1 MRSMPQNPKKGDRQ
15 RTPRSPFGLPSKRPR
30 QDPPRPPTRLKT
42 VAMNVVDSCAVR
54 AKMGAWAM
62 LESLAPVVLLLA
74 VLLQTL
80 RGK

>member
-1 MRSMPQNPKKGDRQ
+1 MPQHQKKGDRQ

-30 QDPPRPPTRLKT
+30 PIPPPPPTRLKT
-42 VAMNVVDSCAVR
+42 VAMNVVDSCVVR

-80 RGK
+80 RSR

>member
-1 MRSMPQNPKKGDRQ
+1 MPQHQKKGDRQ

-30 QDPPRPPTRLKT
+30 PIPPRPPIRLKT
-42 VAMNVVDSCAVR
+42 VVMNVVDSCAVR

-62 LESLAPVVLLLA
+62 LESLAPVVLLAAL
-74 VLLQTL
+74 LLQTL